1 MSDDIENHIIEKYE
15 ILEKKGKGAYGVVW
29 KAKQRRTGKVVALK
43 KVFDAFQNETDSQR
57 TFREVMYLKHL
68 AGYRNIVKL
77 LSVVKSYNKKDLY
90 LVFEYLESDLHSVIR
105 ANLLKD
111 LHHRYVIY
119 QILLATRYVHA
130 AGIVHRDLKPANVLL
145 NSDCTVKLADFGLAR
160 AVDPSKESVL
170 KSDPRTQESKNGQF
184 NFRKD
189 SKDQSVL
196 KQNADSKK
204 NSLHKKSS
212 SCQFL
217 KHTQPDVNK
226 HSRIDSSTN
235 SKNFFL
241 SKRLKEN
248 TPEQKHDEFLAEEY
262 EDCMTEYIATR
273 WYRAPEIILGSNT
286 YSFAVDVWSIG
297 CIYAE
302 MILGAPLFDGKST
315 YNQIEL
321 IFNALALRTNTS
333 NLGITLSHVS
343 QRILQNIGSQ
353 SKSLIQGKM
362 KILKDKCPEDGYD
375 FLVRCLSINP
385 HSRITIEEALHHP
398 FVKAFFNKNDLA
410 KVPQQ
415 VIKMPTNE
423 NIKLGVSAYQKL
435 LFKTLKEQS

>member
-29 KAKQRRTGKVVALK
+29 KAKQRKTGKIVALK

-68 AGYRNIVKL
+68 AGHRNVVKL

-105 ANLLKD
+105 AGLLKD

-160 AVDPSKESVL
+160 AVDPAKEPMVD
-170 KSDPRTQESKNGQF
+170 SDPRARESKNGHF

-189 SKDQSVL
+189 SKDINVL
-196 KQNADSKK
+196 KPVTDLKK

-217 KHTQPDVNK
+217 KRPQPEVTK
-226 HSRIDSSTN
+226 HARIDSNT
-235 SKNFFL
+235 KNFFI
-241 SKRLKEN
+241 SKRQTEN
-248 TPEQKHDEFLAEEY
+248 APERKNEELSGEDY

-302 MILGAPLFDGKST
+302 MILGTPLFDGKST

-321 IFNALALRTNTS
+321 IFNALAFRTNTAS
-333 NLGITLSHVS
+333 LGITLSHVS
-343 QRILQNIGSQ
+343 QRILHNIGSQ
-353 SKSLIQGKM
+353 SKSGIHGKM
-362 KILKDKCPEDGYD
+362 KILKDKCPVDGYD

-385 HSRITIEEALHHP
+385 QNRLTILEALQHP
-398 FVKAFFNKNDLA
+398 FMKPFLNKIDLE

-415 VIKMPTNE
+415 AIKMPTNE